1 MHDVADLVDQIGA
14 GRAERVWHEL
24 EIRALFDR
32 CRSLHRATLLLLEQ
46 GFVHEAVMLDRPL
59 FTDSL
64 ALAELAAADD
74 ERRGSLFVGW
84 ALGGLQQLMGYF
96 LDRRSR
102 GHEVAGELEALA
114 ERKREVEKYARDHG
128 YSTKHWQPDD
138 DAKRLADAHGRG
150 SEYGAMLVTG
160 MFVHGARTATSE
172 RYLRTEE
179 GVYVVG
185 GPAPTPKSWERDAA
199 VCVPFHAS
207 RSASRVPLVRIG
219 RADRARRRAQK
230 GRAGGPA
237 TQRFFVAASHAV
249 SHDPP
254 VCSGSFL
261 SSA

>member
-32 CRSLHRATLLLLEQ
+32 SRSLHRATLLLLEQ

-128 YSTKHWQPDD
+128 YSTKHWQADD

-185 GPAPTPKSWERDAA
+185 GPAPTPKSWERDAGL
-199 VCVPFHAS
+199 FAS
-207 RSASRVPLVRIG
+207 RSMLLAA
-219 RADRARRRAQK
+219 RAVCRLFGSAEPTELADVLKKVEQEAQ
-230 GRAGGPA
+230 RP
-237 TQRFFVAASHAV
+237 S
-249 SHDPP
+249 D
-254 VCSGSFL
+254 
-261 SSA
+261 SS